1 RARLVVAADG
11 VESQVARWAGLK
23 TVPPLEDY
31 YVGIQFLLGGI
42 GGQFDPY
49 VCEYHVGRSLAPGGY
64 AWVFPKG
71 DDRANVGLVLSAN
84 RAADT
89 SAQAYLERFIQ
100 KRFRDS
106 SVLSVVVGGI
116 PATGALKRMVAD
128 GLVAVGDAAHQ
139 ADPLTAGGI
148 NLGMIAADLAMQ

>member
-1 RARLVVAADG
+1 VFDLRLAQRAVQAGAEVHTSAAAVGLLRENGAVTGVQVQNLGHSYEVRARLVVAADG
-11 VESQVARWAGLK
+11 VEAQVARWAGLR

-42 GGQFDPY
+42 GGQFDPH

-71 DDRANVGLVLSAN
+71 DDSANVGLVLSAN

-106 SVLSVVVGGI
+106 SVLS
-116 PATGALKRMVAD
+116 
-128 GLVAVGDAAHQ
+128 
-139 ADPLTAGGI
+139 
-148 NLGMIAADLAMQ
+148 